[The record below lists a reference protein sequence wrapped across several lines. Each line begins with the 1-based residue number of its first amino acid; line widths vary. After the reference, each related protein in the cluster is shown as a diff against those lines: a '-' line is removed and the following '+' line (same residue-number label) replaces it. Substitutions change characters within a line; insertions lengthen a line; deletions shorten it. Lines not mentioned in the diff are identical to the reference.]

1 MNLKFLTQWR
11 QRYADLDGPGRQRLL
26 IVVTSLIVGL
36 WVGDSLVFSPLLKAW
51 NGRSEQIT
59 RLRKQ
64 IADGER
70 LLQREN
76 GRDGIRTRWQEMQSN
91 ALPSSVSQAEGRML
105 SAFDRWSRDSQISV
119 TSVKPQWKRSA
130 DDYASLEC
138 RVDASGSLSAITRFL
153 YEIEQDPLGMKV
165 DIVELNSRD
174 NTGAQISLG
183 LQVNGLVLN
192 PTDHA
197 TP

>member
-26 IVVTSLIVGL
+26 IIVTSIIVGL
-36 WVGDSLVFSPLLKAW
+36 WVGDNLVLSPLVKAW
-51 NGRSEQIT
+51 NGRSDRIV

-64 IADGER
+64 VADGEQ
-70 LLQREN
+70 LLRRES
-76 GRDGIRTRWQEMQSN
+76 GKDGIRTRWQEMQSN

-105 SAFDRWSRDSQISV
+105 GAFDRWSRDSQISV
-119 TSVKPQWKRSA
+119 SSVKPQWKRTA

-138 RVDASGSLSAITRFL
+138 RVDATGSLSAITRFI

-174 NTGAQISLG
+174 NNGAQLSLG

-192 PTDHA
+192 PTDH
-197 TP
+197 TSP